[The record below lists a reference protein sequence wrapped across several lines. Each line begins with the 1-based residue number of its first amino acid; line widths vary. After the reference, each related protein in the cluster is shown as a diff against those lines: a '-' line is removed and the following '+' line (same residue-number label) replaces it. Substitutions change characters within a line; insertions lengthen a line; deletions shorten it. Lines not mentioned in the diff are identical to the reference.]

1 MIKSA
6 IEIAIQVKVRVFVV
20 FLNCH
25 EEPMRLVWKRHSFIY
40 LPMNSNL
47 ISKSILIAVLTFV
60 SFFINA
66 TAGTVTVITSF
77 PKELTQIYKSAFEK
91 ANPDIKIEIL
101 NKNTVQGIS
110 YVRELPVGQRP
121 DVFWASAPD
130 AFEVMSGLKLLE
142 PIGDLAN
149 KTTPAKVGAYPINA
163 PDNMY
168 LGQALAGYGLMWNTR
183 YMAANK
189 VPAPKQWADLT
200 KPEYFGHVAM
210 SSPSR
215 SGTTHLTVETLLQG
229 EGWEKGWR
237 QLLQISGNSA
247 AITERSF
254 GVPDGVNNGQ
264 FGIGLVIDFFGL
276 AGKYSGFPVEFVYPD
291 VTAVVPANIALVAGS
306 KNASEARKFISYT
319 VSQQG
324 QELLYNPKISRLPIL
339 PPEAMGGKTPAGY
352 PNPFE
357 IAKRAKVQFDSDL
370 SEARYNVVSAL
381 FDQTITFR
389 LKELQAATRAIHAAE
404 AALAKKPNANAAELI
419 KQAREAAFNPV
430 VNAQKAADKEFLAL
444 FAANKKD
451 AAVSKN
457 VTGLENYWN
466 NSARQNYERAKSL
479 AEQALIAV
487 K

>member
-1 MIKSA
+1 LT
-6 IEIAIQVKVRVFVV
+6 EQQ
-20 FLNCH
+20 NGD
-25 EEPMRLVWKRHSFIY
+25 KRMKK
-40 LPMNSNL
+40 P
-47 ISKSILIAVLTFV
+47 SIRQTMAAAACVLASWGMT
-60 SFFINA
+60 A
-66 TAGTVTVITSF
+66 AQAGTVTVVTSF
-77 PKELTQIYKSAFEK
+77 PKELTQAYKAAFEK
-91 ANPDIKIEIL
+91 ANPSIKIEIL
-101 NKNTVQGIS
+101 NKNTVQGIA

-130 AFEVMSGLKLLE
+130 AFEVLTGLKLLE

-149 KTTPAKVGAYPINA
+149 KAAPAKVGAYPINS
-163 PDNMY
+163 PDNLY

-189 VPAPKQWADLT
+189 VPAPKQWADLM
-200 KPEYFGHVAM
+200 KPVYFGHVAM

-229 EGWEKGWR
+229 EGWDKGWS

-291 VTAVVPANIALVAGS
+291 VTSVVPANIALVSGG
-306 KNASEARKFISYT
+306 KNTAEARKFISYT
-319 VSQQG
+319 VSQEG

-357 IAKRAKVQFDSDL
+357 IAKRAKVQFNSDL
-370 SEARYNVVSAL
+370 SETRYNVVSGL

-389 LKELQAATRAIHAAE
+389 LKELQAATKAIHAAE
-404 AALAKKPNANAAELI
+404 AALAKKPNANAAGLI
-419 KQAREAAFNPV
+419 KQAREAAFSPV

-451 AAVSKN
+451 AAVSKS
-457 VTGLENYWN
+457 VTGLENHWN
-466 NSARQNYERAKSL
+466 NSARQNYERARSL
-479 AEQALIAV
+479 AEQALAAL

>member
-1 MIKSA
+1 MK
-6 IEIAIQVKVRVFVV
+6 K
-20 FLNCH
+20 
-25 EEPMRLVWKRHSFIY
+25 P
-40 LPMNSNL
+40 L
-47 ISKSILIAVLTFV
+47 IRQTMAAAAWVL
-60 SFFINA
+60 A
-66 TAGTVTVITSF
+66 GWGMQAAQAGTVTVVTSF
-77 PKELTQIYKSAFEK
+77 PKELTQAYKAAFEK
-91 ANPDIKIEIL
+91 ANPEIKIEIL
-101 NKNTVQGIS
+101 NKNTVQGIA

-130 AFEVMSGLKLLE
+130 AFEVLTGLKLLE

-149 KTTPAKVGAYPINA
+149 KAAPSKVGAYPINS
-163 PDNMY
+163 PDNLY
-168 LGQALAGYGLMWNTR
+168 LGQALAGYGLMWNSR
-183 YMAANK
+183 YMTANK
-189 VPAPKQWADLT
+189 VPAPKQWADLM
-200 KPEYFGHVAM
+200 KPVYFGHVAM

-229 EGWEKGWR
+229 EGWDKGWS

-291 VTAVVPANIALVAGS
+291 VTAVVPANIALVSGG
-306 KNASEARKFISYT
+306 KNTAEARKFISYT

-357 IAKRAKVQFDSDL
+357 IAKRAKVQFNSDL
-370 SEARYNVVSAL
+370 SETRYNVVSGL

-389 LKELQAATRAIHAAE
+389 LKELQAATKAIHAAE
-404 AALAKKPNANAAELI
+404 AALTKKPNANAASLI
-419 KQAREAAFNPV
+419 KQAREAAFSPV
-430 VNAQKAADKEFLAL
+430 VNAQKASDKEFLAL

-451 AAVSKN
+451 AAVSKS
-457 VTGLENYWN
+457 VTGLENHWN
-466 NSARQNYERAKSL
+466 NSARQNYERARSL
-479 AEQALIAV
+479 AEQALAAL

>member
-1 MIKSA
+1 
-6 IEIAIQVKVRVFVV
+6 
-20 FLNCH
+20 
-25 EEPMRLVWKRHSFIY
+25 
-40 LPMNSNL
+40 MNSHL
-47 ISKSILIAVLTFV
+47 ISQTILAAALTLLG
-60 SFFINA
+60 SGAQLAN
-66 TAGTVTVITSF
+66 AGTVTVITSF

-142 PIGDLAN
+142 RIGDLAN
-149 KTTPAKVGAYPINA
+149 KATPAKVGAYPINA

-189 VPAPKQWADLT
+189 VPAPKQWADLI

-357 IAKRAKVQFDSDL
+357 IAKRAKVQFNSDL

-389 LKELQAATRAIHAAE
+389 LKELQAATKAIHAAE
-404 AALAKKPNANAAELI
+404 AALAKKPNANAADLI
-419 KQAREAAFNPV
+419 KQAREAAFSPV

-479 AEQALIAV
+479 ADQALAAV

>member
-1 MIKSA
+1 MA
-6 IEIAIQVKVRVFVV
+6 AAA
-20 FLNCH
+20 C
-25 EEPMRLVWKRHSFIY
+25 
-40 LPMNSNL
+40 
-47 ISKSILIAVLTFV
+47 VLASWGMT
-60 SFFINA
+60 A
-66 TAGTVTVITSF
+66 AQAGTVTVVTSF
-77 PKELTQIYKSAFEK
+77 PKELTQAYKAAFEK
-91 ANPDIKIEIL
+91 ANPSIKIEIL
-101 NKNTVQGIS
+101 NKNTVQGIA

-130 AFEVMSGLKLLE
+130 AFEVLTGLKLLE

-149 KTTPAKVGAYPINA
+149 KAAPAKVGAYPINS
-163 PDNMY
+163 PDNLY

-189 VPAPKQWADLT
+189 VPAPKQWADLM
-200 KPEYFGHVAM
+200 KPVYFGHVAM

-229 EGWEKGWR
+229 EGWDKGWS

-291 VTAVVPANIALVAGS
+291 VTAVVPANIALVSGG
-306 KNASEARKFISYT
+306 KNTAEARKFISYT
-319 VSQQG
+319 VSQEG

-357 IAKRAKVQFDSDL
+357 IAKRAKVQFNSDL
-370 SEARYNVVSAL
+370 SETRYNVVSGL

-389 LKELQAATRAIHAAE
+389 LKELQAATKAIHAAE
-404 AALAKKPNANAAELI
+404 AALAKKPNANAAGLI
-419 KQAREAAFNPV
+419 KQAREAAFSPV

-451 AAVSKN
+451 AAVSKS
-457 VTGLENYWN
+457 VTGLENHWN
-466 NSARQNYERAKSL
+466 NSARQNYERARSL
-479 AEQALIAV
+479 AEQALAAL

>member
-1 MIKSA
+1 MK
-6 IEIAIQVKVRVFVV
+6 K
-20 FLNCH
+20 
-25 EEPMRLVWKRHSFIY
+25 P
-40 LPMNSNL
+40 L
-47 ISKSILIAVLTFV
+47 IRQTMAAAAWVL
-60 SFFINA
+60 A
-66 TAGTVTVITSF
+66 GWGMQAAQAGTVTVVTSF
-77 PKELTQIYKSAFEK
+77 PKELTQAYKAAFEK
-91 ANPDIKIEIL
+91 ANPEIKIEIL
-101 NKNTVQGIS
+101 NKNTVQGIA

-130 AFEVMSGLKLLE
+130 AFEVLTGLKLLE

-149 KTTPAKVGAYPINA
+149 KAAPSKVGAYPINS
-163 PDNMY
+163 PDNLY

-183 YMAANK
+183 YMTANK
-189 VPAPKQWADLT
+189 VPAPKQWADLM
-200 KPEYFGHVAM
+200 KPVYFGHVAM

-229 EGWEKGWR
+229 EGWDKGWS

-291 VTAVVPANIALVAGS
+291 VTAVVPANIALVSGG
-306 KNASEARKFISYT
+306 KNTAEARKFISYT

-357 IAKRAKVQFDSDL
+357 IAKRAKVQFNSDL
-370 SEARYNVVSAL
+370 SETRYNVVSGL

-389 LKELQAATRAIHAAE
+389 LKELQAATKAIHAAE
-404 AALAKKPNANAAELI
+404 AALTKKPNANAASLI
-419 KQAREAAFNPV
+419 KQAREAAFSPV
-430 VNAQKAADKEFLAL
+430 VNAQKASDKEFLAL

-451 AAVSKN
+451 AAVSKS
-457 VTGLENYWN
+457 VTGLENHWN
-466 NSARQNYERAKSL
+466 NSARQNYERARSL
-479 AEQALIAV
+479 AEQALAAL

>member
-1 MIKSA
+1 MK
-6 IEIAIQVKVRVFVV
+6 K
-20 FLNCH
+20 
-25 EEPMRLVWKRHSFIY
+25 P
-40 LPMNSNL
+40 L
-47 ISKSILIAVLTFV
+47 IHQTMAAAACVLASWGMT
-60 SFFINA
+60 A
-66 TAGTVTVITSF
+66 AQAGTVTVVTSF
-77 PKELTQIYKSAFEK
+77 PKELTQAYKAAFEK
-91 ANPDIKIEIL
+91 ANPSIKIEIL
-101 NKNTVQGIS
+101 NKNTVQGIA

-130 AFEVMSGLKLLE
+130 AFEVLTGLKLLE

-149 KTTPAKVGAYPINA
+149 KAAPAKVGAYPINS
-163 PDNMY
+163 PDNLY

-189 VPAPKQWADLT
+189 VPAPKQWADLM
-200 KPEYFGHVAM
+200 KPVYFGHVAM

-229 EGWEKGWR
+229 EGWDKGWN

-276 AGKYSGFPVEFVYPD
+276 AGKYSGFPVEFAYPD
-291 VTAVVPANIALVAGS
+291 VTAVVPANIALVSGG
-306 KNASEARKFISYT
+306 KNTAEARKFISYT
-319 VSQQG
+319 VSQEG

-357 IAKRAKVQFDSDL
+357 IAKRAKVQFNSDL
-370 SEARYNVVSAL
+370 SETRYNVVSAM

-389 LKELQAATRAIHAAE
+389 LKELQAATKAIHAAE
-404 AALAKKPNANAAELI
+404 AALAKKPNANASGLI
-419 KQAREAAFNPV
+419 KQAREAAFSPV
-430 VNAQKAADKEFLAL
+430 VNAQKATDKEFLAL

-451 AAVSKN
+451 AAVSKS
-457 VTGLENYWN
+457 VTGLENHWN
-466 NSARQNYERAKSL
+466 NSARQNYERARSL
-479 AEQALIAV
+479 AEQALAAA